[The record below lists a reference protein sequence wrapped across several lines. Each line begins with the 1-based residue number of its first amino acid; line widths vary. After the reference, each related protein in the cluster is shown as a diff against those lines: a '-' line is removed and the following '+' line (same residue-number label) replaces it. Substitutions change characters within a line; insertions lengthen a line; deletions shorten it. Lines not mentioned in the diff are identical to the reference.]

1 MSLLTPD
8 FGLLFWMLLSFAIVF
23 GLLAKYS
30 FPVITR
36 QVDERREYIRQSLD
50 AADEANRKLAAIKDE
65 TDAML
70 SAARVRQTELMKE
83 AAAEGEKI
91 VQAAKDRA
99 AAEAR
104 KLMDE
109 AGQRIDAQRL
119 KAADD
124 LRREAARLSVDMAE
138 KIIRRQ
144 LGNADSQE
152 ALVSRL
158 LDEVERDESSS
169 QI

>member
-23 GLLAKYS
+23 GLLAKYG

-91 VQAAKDRA
+91 VQAALDR
-99 AAEAR
+99 
-104 KLMDE
+104 LMVGRTSFVI
-109 AGQRIDAQRL
+109 AH
-119 KAADD
+119 
-124 LRREAARLSVDMAE
+124 RLSTVF
-138 KIIRRQ
+138 
-144 LGNADSQE
+144 NADQIYVIDGGRIHE
-152 ALVSRL
+152 HGTHEEL
-158 LDEVERDESSS
+158 LAAGGLYSTLYHIQFKNEEETLQPARA
-169 QI
+169 

>member
-23 GLLAKYS
+23 GLLAKYG

-50 AADEANRKLAAIKDE
+50 AADEANRKLATIKDE

-83 AAAEGEKI
+83 ATAEGEKI

-138 KIIRRQ
+138 KIIRGQ
-144 LGNADSQE
+144 LSNADSQE